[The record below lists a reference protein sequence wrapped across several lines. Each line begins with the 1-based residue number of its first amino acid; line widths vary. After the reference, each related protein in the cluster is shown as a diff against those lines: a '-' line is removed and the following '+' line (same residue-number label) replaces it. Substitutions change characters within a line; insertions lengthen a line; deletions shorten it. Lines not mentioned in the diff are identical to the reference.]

1 LPLSPGTR
9 LGTYEIHAQIGAGG
23 MGGLSG
29 DRHEA
34 ETSSKPGV
42 EEWIGTFRPWRSRAR
57 GRLEAARQS
66 ARYAIELAAGAGRRE
81 PAAIFEAAAAVS
93 AVTIRSS

>member
-1 LPLSPGTR
+1 MKSMRRLAPAAWEVYRATDTR
-9 LGTYEIHAQIGAGG
+9 LKRQANRAWKNGF
-23 MGGLSG
+23 
-29 DRHEA
+29 
-34 ETSSKPGV
+34 
-42 EEWIGTFRPWRSRAR
+42 GTFRPWRSRAR